1 MAIVIEEEK
10 RKINWLA
17 LGIIILIISTV
28 IIVIYYL
35 FFAPVPF
42 IEKIAP
48 ARLQS
53 LQDLSSINLEPEA
66 IVNSPNFQI
75 LRRYVNPIEVG
86 PVGKSNPFVK

>member
-28 IIVIYYL
+28 IIAIYYL

-86 PVGKSNPFVK
+86 PAGKSNPFVK

>member
-10 RKINWLA
+10 REINWFSI
-17 LGIIILIISTV
+17 GIIILIISTV
-28 IIVIYYL
+28 IIAAYYL

-53 LQDLSSINLEPEA
+53 LQDLSMIKLEPEA
-66 IVNSPNFQI
+66 IVSSPNFQI
-75 LRRYVNPIEVG
+75 LRRYVNPIEIG
-86 PVGKSNPFVK
+86 PVGKNNPFVK

>member
-10 RKINWLA
+10 RKINWLSI
-17 LGIIILIISTV
+17 GIIILIISTV
-28 IIVIYYL
+28 VIAVYYL

-53 LQDLSSINLEPEA
+53 LQDLSMIKLEPEA
-66 IVNSPNFQI
+66 IVSSPNFQI
-75 LRRYVNPIEVG
+75 LRRYVNPIEIG
-86 PVGKSNPFVK
+86 PVGKNNPFVK